1 MLVETQNETQ
11 TNKLFNLELINQSLS
26 FIDSVAKS
34 TTTKNSLLSDTFFD
48 YLAKKQDVKTTMIEA
63 GIQDPKNKEIAN
75 YYFKGILSALTKKAF
90 EAYNIEIKEVIKEN
104 KEFNYTFTN
113 KSTTT
118 SNVEFI
124 VAFKELFKLYKTL
137 IQLISTNNLSIR
149 IKLLDYKKVKSI
161 LDNLGNE
168 FDFNGTKTTLKSAIN
183 SIDKNSNDIDY
194 IKALDN
200 FIKLS
205 KEVKISNFEAV
216 KKQVEKTTLED
227 KKALLAFLQSEI
239 KKEEEKTT
247 LEDNQNPSS
256 KDYSIDE

>member
-1 MLVETQNETQ
+1 MANLETTTTQ
-11 TNKLFNLELINQSLS
+11 NKLFNLELINQSLS

-34 TTTKNSLLSDTFFD
+34 TTTKNMLLSDTFFD
-48 YLAKKQDVKTTMIEA
+48 YLAKKQDVKSAMIEA
-63 GIQDPKNKEIAN
+63 GIQDPKNKDIAN

-90 EAYNIEIKEVIKEN
+90 EAYNIEIKEVIKEG

-118 SNVEFI
+118 ANVEFI

-137 IQLISTNNLSIR
+137 IQLISTNNLSLR

-161 LDNLGNE
+161 LDNLSNE
-168 FDFNGTKTTLKSAIN
+168 FTHNGVKTTLKSCIN

-205 KEVKISNFEAV
+205 KEVKTSSLEAV

-247 LEDNQNPSS
+247 LEEGQNPSS

>member
-1 MLVETQNETQ
+1 MTNTET

-26 FIDSVAKS
+26 FVDSVAKS
-34 TTTKNSLLSDTFFD
+34 TTTKNTLLSDTFFD
-48 YLAKKQDVKTTMIEA
+48 YLAKKQDVKTTMVEA
-63 GIQDPKNKEIAN
+63 GIIDPKNKEIAN

-90 EAYNIEIKEVIKEN
+90 EAYNIEIKEVIKED

-118 SNVEFI
+118 ANGEFI

-137 IQLISTNNLSIR
+137 IQLISTNNLSLR
-149 IKLLDYKKVKSI
+149 IKLLDYKKVKNI
-161 LDNLGNE
+161 LDNLSNE
-168 FDFNGTKTTLKSAIN
+168 FEHNGVKTTLKSAIN

-205 KEVKISNFEAV
+205 KEVKKSDFSTI
-216 KKQVEKTTLED
+216 KKSVEKISLDD

-247 LEDNQNPSS
+247 LEDTQNPASAN
-256 KDYSIDE
+256 YSIDE

>member
-1 MLVETQNETQ
+1 MTNTETQ

-34 TTTKNSLLSDTFFD
+34 TTTKNTLLSDTFFD
-48 YLAKKQDVKTTMIEA
+48 YLAKKQDVKSAMIEA
-63 GIQDPKNKEIAN
+63 GIIEPKNKDIAN

-90 EAYNIEIKEVIKEN
+90 EAYNVEIKEVIKEG

-118 SNVEFI
+118 ANVEFI

-137 IQLISTNNLSIR
+137 IQLISTNNLSLR

-161 LDNLGNE
+161 LDNLSNE
-168 FDFNGTKTTLKSAIN
+168 FVHNGVKTTLKSAIN

-205 KEVKISNFEAV
+205 KEVKTSNLEAV

-247 LEDNQNPSS
+247 LEEGQDPSS